1 MRTAM
6 HIHSYLPLVGRSE
19 SEAIRVGGG
28 VRHEARSPTRK
39 MRCIFR
45 PPHKGEV
52 SDITNTITGGPQQ

>member
-1 MRTAM
+1 MKNRT
-6 HIHSYLPLVGRSE
+6 HLSSYLPLVGRSE

-28 VRHEARSPTRK
+28 ARHGDRSPTRK

-52 SDITNTITGGPQQ
+52 SDITDTITGGTKQ